1 VGLVN
6 DIQLSLTLD
15 LRFIRPDD
23 WTEDALGWRE
33 QIDQIEPDRT
43 SDPPLKELNFG
54 LTQCGWS

>member
-15 LRFIRPDD
+15 PRFMRPDD
-23 WTEDALGWRE
+23 GTEDALGWRE
-33 QIDQIEPDRT
+33 QIDQIEHERT
-43 SDPPLKELNFG
+43 SDPLLEELNFG